1 MSSPTK
7 TNSPSKTNAL
17 QSYTILLY
25 DRALHPELFQLK
37 ARRVVKHGQYEL
49 ESWLMNGSHVV
60 RFEFKSICATEFL
73 SEQDKSVPSSGLVTA
88 CLCAG
93 ERDFEHRFTGA
104 GVTYMN
110 SVQTETLSDN
120 LYASTLEEMVQFS
133 RETGALTHQ
142 WGDETGKCV
151 SIVDVQKYNTEVH
164 AQAYHLI
171 ASGGIVVRS
180 QTIFEHK

>member
-1 MSSPTK
+1 MSTPTK
-7 TNSPSKTNAL
+7 TNSL

-37 ARRVVKHGQYEL
+37 QRRVVKHGQYEL
-49 ESWLMNGSHVV
+49 ESWLMNGSHVL
-60 RFEFKSICATEFL
+60 RFEHKSMCATEFL

-88 CLCAG
+88 FLCAG
-93 ERDFEHRFTGA
+93 ERDFEHRFKSA

-120 LYASTLEEMVQFS
+120 LYISTYEEMMQFS
-133 RETGALTHQ
+133 RETGAVTHQ
-142 WGDETGKCV
+142 WGDDAGKCV
-151 SIVDVQKYNTEVH
+151 SMIDIQKYNNEVH